1 MFGKAKLLS
10 LFAAALMAALSISP
24 AKAASDPEELVMRS
38 TVTLR
43 AMLANPDFSELRG
56 LMAKSRGVLVVPKF
70 FKAAF
75 LIGGEGGSGV
85 LIARGQRG
93 WSAPAFYTMGG
104 ASVGLQI
111 GGQSSEVVFVVMSDK
126 AMNAISNGQ
135 LKLGGDISFAFGAIG
150 KGLSAATAF
159 ASGVDIYA
167 VANTEGLFAGGALS
181 GSYISAREEWNRLYY
196 GDPTITLRSIL
207 NQTGP
212 VNPYV
217 QALQQS
223 LP

>member
-1 MFGKAKLLS
+1 MFGKAKLMS
-10 LFAAALMAALSISP
+10 LAAAVLLALGLAGP
-24 AKAASDPEELVMRS
+24 ARASSEHEELILRS

-43 AMLANPDFSELRG
+43 TMMANADFAELRT
-56 LMAKSRGVLVVPKF
+56 LMAKSRGVLVVPTF

-75 LIGGEGGSGV
+75 IVGGEGGSGV
-85 LIARGQRG
+85 LMARGQRG
-93 WSAPAFYTMGG
+93 WSAPAFYTVAS

-111 GGQSSEVVFVVMSDK
+111 GGQTSEVVFVIMSDR

-167 VANTEGLFAGGALS
+167 VANTDGLFAGAALT
-181 GSYISAREEWNRLYY
+181 GSYIAAREEWNREYY
-196 GDPTITLRSIL
+196 KDPNITLRTIL
-207 NQTGP
+207 NQTSS
-212 VNPYV
+212 VNPHV

>member
-1 MFGKAKLLS
+1 MFGRRKLIS
-10 LFAAALMAALSISP
+10 FAAAMLLAAGLTGP
-24 AKAASDPEELVMRS
+24 AKAASDQEELVMRS

-43 AMLANPDFSELRG
+43 AMLANPDFAELRN
-56 LMAKSRGVLVVPKF
+56 LMTKARGVLVVPNF

-75 LIGGEGGSGV
+75 IVGGEGGSGV
-85 LIARGQRG
+85 LMARHARG
-93 WSAPAFYTMGG
+93 WSAPAFYTIAS

-111 GGQSSEVVFVVMSDK
+111 GGQASEVVFVIMSDK

-135 LKLGGDISFAFGAIG
+135 LKLGGDISFAFGALG
-150 KGLSAATAF
+150 KGLSASTAF

-167 VANTEGLFAGGALS
+167 VANTEGLFAGGALT
-181 GSYISAREEWNRLYY
+181 GSYIKAREEWNREYY
-196 GDPTITLRSIL
+196 KDPNITLRTIL
-207 NQTGP
+207 NQTSGT
-212 VNPYV
+212 NPHV

>member
-1 MFGKAKLLS
+1 MFSRARLFS
-10 LFAAALMAALSISP
+10 LAVALWCAVGLVGP
-24 AKAASDPEELVMRS
+24 AKAQSDPQELVMRS

-43 AMLANPDFSELRG
+43 AMLANPDFAELRT
-56 LMAKSRGVLVVPKF
+56 LMAKSRGVLVVPTF

-75 LIGGEGGSGV
+75 IVGGEGGSGV
-85 LIARGQRG
+85 LMARGQRG
-93 WSAPAFYTMGG
+93 WSAPAFYTIGG

-111 GGQSSEVVFVVMSDK
+111 GGQSSEVVFVIMSDR

-150 KGLSAATAF
+150 KGLSASTAF
-159 ASGVDIYA
+159 ASGLDIYA
-167 VANTEGLFAGGALS
+167 VANTDGLFAGAALS

-196 GDPTITLRSIL
+196 NNPNVTLRWIL
-207 NQTGP
+207 NETSP
-212 VNPYV
+212 VNPHV